1 MYLGL
6 AHKPVELFQY
16 RELVKNL
23 VIRDLKVRYKSSV
36 LGFFWSLL
44 NPLLM
49 MVVFY
54 VVFTVLMPRG
64 IPNFPL
70 FILSALLPWNFFA
83 NSVTG
88 SLRSIVDNANVI
100 KKVNFPHEVLPIS
113 VVLANLVNFLLS
125 LPILVILMI
134 AFRAPFTLWLLY
146 LPVIIAIE
154 VVFLVG
160 LAITLSC
167 LNVFFR
173 DTQVIV
179 EVMLMAWFF
188 FTPIFY
194 RMEDL
199 AQTWNGLD
207 VRRLMYIANP
217 MASITESFRLIF
229 YSGAPPDPSFLFR
242 TFVTS
247 CAVLAIGYLVFL
259 RAGRSFV
266 EEL

>member
-1 MYLGL
+1 MYP
-6 AHKPVELFQY
+6 AITHKPLELFRY
-16 RELVKNL
+16 RELIKNL

-49 MVVFY
+49 MLVFY
-54 VVFTVLMPRG
+54 VVFTILLPRG
-64 IPNFPL
+64 IEAFPL

-83 NSVTG
+83 SSVTG
-88 SLRSIVDNANVI
+88 SLRSVVDNANVI
-100 KKVNFPHEVLPIS
+100 KKVHFPHEVLPIS
-113 VVLANLVNFLLS
+113 VVLSNLVNFLLS
-125 LPILVILMI
+125 LPILVILMVV
-134 AFRAPFTLWLLY
+134 FGAPFTVWLVY
-146 LPVIIAIE
+146 LPVIIVIE
-154 VVFLVG
+154 VVFLLG
-160 LAITLSC
+160 LSITLSC
-167 LNVFFR
+167 LNVYFR

-217 MASITESFRLIF
+217 MASIIESFRLIF
-229 YSGAPPDPSFLFR
+229 YSGAPPDPIFLLR
-242 TFVTS
+242 TFLTS

-259 RAGRSFV
+259 RLGRSFV